1 VTDTDHQA
9 QAQERA
15 RATEAHTES
24 VKKRLAD
31 ERQARERAHAERRD
45 ALDSGNVKPTPT
57 QLENDLAASGVHV
70 VDKEPDG
77 SPPDPGITQGVP
89 LGSTAGHTT
98 TRHIEP
104 AKQPASRST
113 YPTRATTATPEKHD

>member
-15 RATEAHTES
+15 RATEVHTEA

-31 ERQARERAHAERRD
+31 ERQAREKAHAEHRD
-45 ALDSGNVKPTPT
+45 AVGGGNVKPTPT
-57 QLENDLAASGVHV
+57 QEENDLAASGVHV
-70 VDKEPDG
+70 IDKEPDG
-77 SPPDPGITQGVP
+77 SPPDPGTNQPAP

-98 TRHIEP
+98 RQVEP
-104 AKQPASRST
+104 GKPASRGT
-113 YPTRATTATPEKHD
+113 YPTRSATPEKA